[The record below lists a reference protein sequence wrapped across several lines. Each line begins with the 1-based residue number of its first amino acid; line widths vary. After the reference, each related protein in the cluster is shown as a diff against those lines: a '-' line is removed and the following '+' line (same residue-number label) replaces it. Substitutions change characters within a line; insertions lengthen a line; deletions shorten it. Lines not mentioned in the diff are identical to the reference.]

1 MIVVRCKNCNTEVRS
16 SSYGNPCG
24 CDNMTT
30 VKNDLITAKD
40 LSLVEVISGLSKR
53 KISDDYQ
60 YLTKEDLSWMEQRKS
75 RKIKK
80 LDFEV
85 R

>member
-1 MIVVRCKNCNTEVRS
+1 MLVVRCKNCNTEVRS
-16 SSYGNPCG
+16 SSYGNTCG

-53 KISDDYQ
+53 KSPGDYQ

-75 RKIKK
+75 RKIRK

>member
-1 MIVVRCKNCNTEVRS
+1 MLVVRCKNCNTEVRS
-16 SSYGNPCG
+16 SSYGNTCG

-40 LSLVEVISGLSKR
+40 LSLVEVISGLPKR
-53 KISDDYQ
+53 KIPGEYQ

-75 RKIKK
+75 RKIRK
-80 LDFEV
+80 LDFDV